1 MKSLLC
7 GVLVVSLLFA
17 LCACSGSNSIVGV
30 WEQEMQISIL
40 GREEATSAASLLR
53 FTFRE
58 DGSGLQEHIMAD
70 GNYPDAVREFHY
82 HVKDGLLTMVY
93 AEDRIEEFSVQLSK
107 DALNLEN
114 KRGSYDLTR
123 AE

>member
-1 MKSLLC
+1 MKAMLC
-7 GVLVVSLLFA
+7 SVLVVSLLFA

-30 WEQEMQISIL
+30 WEQEIQISIL
-40 GREEATSAASLLR
+40 GREEATSAASVLR

-58 DGSGLQEHIMAD
+58 DGSGLQEHIMPD
-70 GNYPDAVREFHY
+70 GSYPDTVLEFHY
-82 HVKDGLLTMVY
+82 HVKDDLLTMVY
-93 AEDRIEEFSVQLSK
+93 AEDHMEEFSVELSK
-107 DALNLEN
+107 DALKLEN